1 MARKPI
7 PQSAVTI
14 TSKDKVPISAD
25 IDYAGSH
32 PCWRISNFD
41 KDGPWGINS
50 LIQFSFQYTEVI
62 LQIIADSN
70 MDELSN
76 AFDEID
82 GKGFSGRHDFWER
95 LQNKCSK
102 EIPISLIDK
111 IEDVICRNIFFDKIY
126 PKLKSFE
133 SNTWDEIRLQS
144 HKSKGKMKSNNHP
157 VQVGD
162 LCEKA
167 RNRLVDLKLDDNDE
181 LYSLRLEGTIRIYGI
196 RKENYLD
203 IIWVDLN
210 HEVYPVSQR

>member
-1 MARKPI
+1 MSRKPI
-7 PQSAVTI
+7 PQSAITI
-14 TSKDKVPISAD
+14 SSKDKVPISAD

-50 LIQFSFQYTEVI
+50 LIQFSFRCTEDI
-62 LQIIADSN
+62 LQIVADSN
-70 MDELSN
+70 MDELN
-76 AFDEID
+76 DAFDEIND
-82 GKGFSGRHDFWER
+82 KEFSGIKDFWGK
-95 LQNKCSK
+95 LQKKCSK
-102 EIPISLIDK
+102 DIPIALIDK
-111 IEDVICRNIFFDKIY
+111 IEDVICRNVFFEKIY
-126 PKLKSFE
+126 PKLKDLE

-157 VQVGD
+157 VQVGN

-167 RNRLVDLKLDDNDE
+167 RKRLIELKLDDNDE

>member
-50 LIQFSFQYTEVI
+50 LMQFTFKYTEEI
-62 LQIIADSN
+62 LQIVAESN
-70 MDELSN
+70 LDELSD
-76 AFDEID
+76 AFDDLKE
-82 GKGFSGRHDFWER
+82 KEFFGRTDFWEK
-95 LQNKCSK
+95 LQNRCPK
-102 EIPISLIDK
+102 EIPVALISK
-111 IEDVICRNIFFDKIY
+111 IEDVIMRNVFFEKIY
-126 PKLKSFE
+126 PKLKDFE
-133 SNTWDEIRLQS
+133 LNTWDEIRQQT
-144 HKSKGKMKSNNHP
+144 HKSKGKMKSNNHL
-157 VQVGD
+157 VQVGS

-167 RNRLVDLKLDDNDE
+167 RRRLVDLRLDDNDE
-181 LYSLRLEGTIRIYGI
+181 LYSLRLEGTVRIYGI

-210 HEVYPVSQR
+210 HEVYPINQR

>member
-1 MARKPI
+1 MAKRTI
-7 PQSAVTI
+7 PQSAATTI
-14 TSKDKVPISAD
+14 PKDKVPVSAD

-41 KDGPWGINS
+41 KNGPWGINS
-50 LIQFSFQYTEVI
+50 LIQFSFRYTEEI
-62 LQIIADSN
+62 LQIVADSN
-70 MDELSN
+70 MNELSD
-76 AFDEID
+76 AFDDLKE
-82 GKGFSGRHDFWER
+82 KEFCGRTDFWEK
-95 LQNKCSK
+95 LQSKCSK
-102 EIPISLIDK
+102 DIPIALIDK
-111 IEDVICRNIFFDKIY
+111 IEDVICRNVFFEKIF
-126 PKLKSFE
+126 PKLKVLE

-157 VQVGD
+157 VQIGD

-167 RNRLVDLKLDDNDE
+167 RNRLIDLKLDDNDE

>member
-50 LIQFSFQYTEVI
+50 LMQFTFKYPEEI
-62 LQIIADSN
+62 LQIVAESN
-70 MDELSN
+70 LDELSD
-76 AFDEID
+76 AFDDLKE
-82 GKGFSGRHDFWER
+82 KEFFGRTDFWEK
-95 LQNKCSK
+95 LQNRCSK
-102 EIPISLIDK
+102 EIPVALISK
-111 IEDVICRNIFFDKIY
+111 IEDVIMRNVFFEKIY
-126 PKLKSFE
+126 PKLKDFE
-133 SNTWDEIRLQS
+133 SNTWDEIRQQT
-144 HKSKGKMKSNNHP
+144 HKSKGKMKSNNHL
-157 VQVGD
+157 VQVGS

-167 RNRLVDLKLDDNDE
+167 RRRLVDLRLDDNDE
-181 LYSLRLEGTIRIYGI
+181 LYSLRLEGTVRIYGI

-210 HEVYPVSQR
+210 HEVYPINQR

>member
-50 LIQFSFQYTEVI
+50 LMQFTFKYTEEI
-62 LQIIADSN
+62 LQIVAESN
-70 MDELSN
+70 LDELSD
-76 AFDEID
+76 AFDDLKE
-82 GKGFSGRHDFWER
+82 KEFFGRTDFWEKF
-95 LQNKCSK
+95 QNRCSK
-102 EIPISLIDK
+102 EIPVALISK
-111 IEDVICRNIFFDKIY
+111 IEDVIMRNVFFEKIY
-126 PKLKSFE
+126 PKLKDFE
-133 SNTWDEIRLQS
+133 SNTWDEIRQQT
-144 HKSKGKMKSNNHP
+144 HKSKGKMKSNNHL
-157 VQVGD
+157 VQVGS

-167 RNRLVDLKLDDNDE
+167 RRRLVDLRLDDNDE
-181 LYSLRLEGTIRIYGI
+181 LYSLRLEGTVRIYGI

-210 HEVYPVSQR
+210 HEVYPINQR